1 MKNDWPIIDT
11 TGMNKDAL
19 LEFAQNEKIIKRL
32 LRVPKKRRT
41 EEQIDELHY
50 RVWNRVNIIRRF
62 NEK

>member
-19 LEFAQNEKIIKRL
+19 LEFEQNEKIIKRL

-50 RVWNRVNIIRRF
+50 RVWNRVNIIRHF